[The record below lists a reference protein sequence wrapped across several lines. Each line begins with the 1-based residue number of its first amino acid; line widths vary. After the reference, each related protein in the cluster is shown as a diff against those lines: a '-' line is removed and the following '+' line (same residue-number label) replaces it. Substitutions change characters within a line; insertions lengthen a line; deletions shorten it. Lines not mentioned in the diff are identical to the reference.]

1 MRLIIVSIIL
11 VVLSYNCEA
20 VRGTG
25 AKRYLRNLE
34 KSVTIAC
41 NKQAYNST
49 NNKELYDCLSV
60 NRTSECMHLENFTE
74 YQELK
79 NICINNSNNCVWLGI
94 LIAVIGWM
102 FNWDNILIQNR

>member
-11 VVLSYNCEA
+11 VVLSYNCDA
-20 VRGTG
+20 VRGPG

-74 YQELK
+74 YQVLRKE
-79 NICINNSNNCVWLGI
+79 CIDSGNSGVGLGI
-94 LIAVIGWM
+94 LITVIGWM
-102 FNWDNILIQNR
+102 LVGMCFH